1 LRQPLEDGEI
11 SVVRAHARATVPA
24 RLMLVASMNPCP
36 CGYFGSPDG
45 RCRCS
50 LVEVRRYLS
59 KLSGP
64 LLDRFDLIVE
74 VPPVEL
80 AQLSKPAES
89 EPSSAVRER
98 VEAARQR
105 QRERFV
111 EEDRLASNA
120 ELGPGELERF
130 APAGPEARRILVAAC
145 SRLGLTARGFDRVR
159 RVARTIAD
167 LDGEDEIGS
176 AHMAEA
182 LQYRRSP
189 VQPAPD

>member
-1 LRQPLEDGEI
+1 M
-11 SVVRAHARATVPA
+11 VRAHARATFPT
-24 RLMLVASMNPCP
+24 RFMLVASMNPCP

-50 LVEVRRYLS
+50 LAEVRRYLA

-80 AQLSKPAES
+80 TQLSRPSKAET
-89 EPSSAVRER
+89 SSAVRER

-105 QRERFV
+105 QQARFH
-111 EEDRLASNA
+111 AGGPSSNA
-120 ELGPGELERF
+120 ELGPGDLERY
-130 APAGPEARRILVAAC
+130 APVGPRAREMLVAAC

-167 LDGEDEIGS
+167 LDGEDEIGP

-189 VQPAPD
+189 VQPGLE